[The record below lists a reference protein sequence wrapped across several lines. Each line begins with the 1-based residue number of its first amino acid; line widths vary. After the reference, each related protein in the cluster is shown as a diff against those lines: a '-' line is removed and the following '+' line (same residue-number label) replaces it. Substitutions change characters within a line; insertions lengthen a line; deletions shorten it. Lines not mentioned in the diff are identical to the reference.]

1 MPYVLIIHEVDD
13 YPAWKQVFDDAAGI
27 REEAGERSFQVLLE
41 ADGPR
46 RVVHLST
53 WTSHD
58 AARRFFESERL
69 VEIRRQAGVRA
80 PEFIYLDEVDAGDLT
95 TSSA

>member
-1 MPYVLIIHEVDD
+1 M
-13 YPAWKQVFDDAAGI
+13 
-27 REEAGERSFQVLLE
+27 
-41 ADGPR
+41 
-46 RVVHLST
+46 HLST

-80 PEFIYLDEVDAGDLT
+80 PEFIYLDEFDAGDL
-95 TSSA
+95 